1 MKIYTGYFAQL
12 KKYDAKNMFPVS
24 IARFS
29 PKWYEGFNEIALSPS
44 VDLLNAYKN
53 KQITE
58 VQYKERYIAELDSH
72 KDIVQMVFET
82 LNKIVGENQDLILLC
97 YEKPSDFCHRH
108 ILAEYLYD
116 KFNLE
121 VEEYN
126 LQES

>member
-1 MKIYTGYFAQL
+1 M
-12 KKYDAKNMFPVS
+12 
-24 IARFS
+24 
-29 PKWYEGFNEIALSPS
+29 
-44 VDLLNAYKN
+44 LNAYKN